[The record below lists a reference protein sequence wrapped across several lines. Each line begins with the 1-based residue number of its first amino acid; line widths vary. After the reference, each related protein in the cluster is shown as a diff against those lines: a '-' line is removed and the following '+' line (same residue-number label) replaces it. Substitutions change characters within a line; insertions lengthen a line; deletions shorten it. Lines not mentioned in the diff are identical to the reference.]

1 MKKLVILILM
11 LAALPAVAQQPSPC
25 GQPEADQFDFWI
37 ETWDVEVKGPYEG
50 SSFNWYDPAEEDS
63 DQ

>member
-11 LAALPAVAQQPSPC
+11 LAAFPAVAQQPSPC

-37 ETWDVEVKGPYEG
+37 GTWDVEAKGPYEG
-50 SSFNWYDPAEEDS
+50 SSFN
-63 DQ
+63 